1 MSLPSPFPF
10 LFPLPKLRDLRRR
23 RRPRICP
30 LFPLPSNLRLPS
42 PSFSS
47 IKKYALNWTSRA
59 KERRVRESQSLRG
72 FLQIQIALE
81 PPFLQR
87 GTSSWM
93 VIIHPIRM
101 LHSRMQKRI
110 SLPSSSL
117 WNGTKTMGMGML
129 TWPPKRRRFR
139 FVFGG
144 ANNSRFPRVMTSFD
158 EARRL

>member
-1 MSLPSPFPF
+1 MIWILFTWSKLSLVVRSRSLHFPSRNVIIVHKDSLLPSPSALMSLPSPFPF

-81 PPFLQR
+81 PPFSQ
-87 GTSSWM
+87 GETNTWM
-93 VIIHPIRM
+93 VSSHKKDASQ
-101 LHSRMQKRI
+101 SRAE
-110 SLPSSSL
+110 
-117 WNGTKTMGMGML
+117 TH
-129 TWPPKRRRFR
+129 
-139 FVFGG
+139 
-144 ANNSRFPRVMTSFD
+144 FPLFLRVVEWD
-158 EARRL
+158 

>member
-1 MSLPSPFPF
+1 MIWILFTWSKLSLVVRSRSLHFPSRNVIIVHKGSLLPSLAAPRPLMSLPSPFPF

-93 VIIHPIRM
+93 VIIP
-101 LHSRMQKRI
+101 
-110 SLPSSSL
+110 
-117 WNGTKTMGMGML
+117 
-129 TWPPKRRRFR
+129 
-139 FVFGG
+139 
-144 ANNSRFPRVMTSFD
+144 
-158 EARRL
+158 